1 VLATGPQ
8 IDDLFEA
15 AAWVFERPVDHR
27 SAGPDRSLAAVGG
40 GGGGSGNVRDDRYA
54 AAVGDHDETRS
65 RLVGRYTPLV
75 RSVLTQGGLS
85 RAAAE
90 ALESS
95 VWSQLMQL
103 LPLFPGH
110 RISGWTVISTCKDVL
125 LLCGPSPRHQRP
137 SPPSR
142 RPAAMNP
149 GTRRTTWGSPAPSGN
164 TGARP
169 SCTRSGSPSR
179 AASHPERWVRPGHA
193 ERSDADRRRRRWV
206 VSGDARR
213 GDASGQGSVGA
224 VAR

>member
-85 RAAAE
+85 RADAE

-125 LLCGPSPRHQRP
+125 LLCRP
-137 SPPSR
+137 EPAPPTAVTAQ
-142 RPAAMNP
+142 PAAGGHEP
-149 GTRRTTWGSPAPSGN
+149 RREAVLHALRIAQQSGIPPRAV
-164 TGARP
+164 GQAR
-169 SCTRSGSPSR
+169 
-179 AASHPERWVRPGHA
+179 
-193 ERSDADRRRRRWV
+193 
-206 VSGDARR
+206 ARR
-213 GDASGQGSVGA
+213 ALG
-224 VAR
+224 R

>member
-27 SAGPDRSLAAVGG
+27 SAGPDRSPAAVGG
-40 GGGGSGNVRDDRYA
+40 GNVRDDRYA
-54 AAVGDHDETRS
+54 PAVGDHDETRS

-85 RAAAE
+85 RADAE
-90 ALESS
+90 ALEPS

-125 LLCGPSPRHQRP
+125 LLGRPEPAPPTAVTAQLAAGGHEPRHAADQMGISGTERE
-137 SPPSR
+137 SR
-142 RPAAMNP
+142 REAVLHAL
-149 GTRRTTWGSPAPSGN
+149 RVAQQSGIPPRAV
-164 TGARP
+164 GQARP
-169 SCTRSGSPSR
+169 PRSSRTSTARGCTAM
-179 AASHPERWVRPGHA
+179 AARP
-193 ERSDADRRRRRWV
+193 
-206 VSGDARR
+206 ARR
-213 GDASGQGSVGA
+213 SAST
-224 VAR
+224 RPPTR